1 VKAETAVL
9 TGFKGINLQQ
19 KSMLADGQLVDA
31 QNVVIGD
38 QGTIKKRPGI
48 NIKSAHQGISSI
60 SGKSFIILGYANSA
74 TASTMVFVSNG
85 TNVYGYYPDPG
96 TEILTLGPSSAV
108 VDIETAV
115 QFENKA
121 YIFSSTGRPTVYTST
136 GATTGTFVDVGFN
149 LIKPLTA
156 TTSAGNTVTVGVGN
170 TSVFT
175 LGQAV
180 DIRVTSTGAIA
191 AGLQNRTITNIN
203 AGTGVLTLSGTAGTT
218 STDTTM
224 GVYGARGNLESF
236 NASATF
242 SIVHKD
248 RIFYFNNKD
257 TSASPGPYTSRLY
270 FTELWADANFD
281 TSQAY
286 DPLNYVDVD
295 PGNGDFLV
303 SAASFGDQLIL
314 FKRFSTWVLYT
325 DGAPAGWSL
334 RKAHATVGCTGRD
347 TPFVIQNFL
356 YFLAGDGVYRTDGTT
371 FEHLSNPV
379 DPAMIGVN
387 IAFTPDTCNRAA
399 AVRWKDWYI
408 VRKNYTADKLAF
420 VYGWKTQTWTLWD
433 MPSYAGPMINIYSN
447 TATTGSGESG
457 NSYPMAIGGG
467 GASVSSAAMSALVY
481 FDYKYTPS
489 KDQNGQDTYKAY
501 FWELNQYHTSDG
513 NAVNG
518 AVNGKNIPF
527 QVETKLIDF
536 GEPYEWKRVHTV
548 MVDTDPSNSAGNR
561 TLTLT
566 YKRDGKTP
574 YSATQD
580 AQADEYRAMWRFKGP
595 GRCRWLGVKVYGT
608 SDDNFEINSL
618 GFVMAPDG
626 LVGRSMTGSVS

>member
-1 VKAETAVL
+1 MKAETAVL

-48 NIKSAHQGISSI
+48 NIKSAHQGISSVP
-60 SGKSFIILGYANSA
+60 GKSFIILGYANSV

-85 TNVYGYYPDPG
+85 TNVYGYYPAPS
-96 TEILTLGPSSAV
+96 TELLTQGPSSAV
-108 VDIETAV
+108 ADIETAV

-121 YIFSSTGRPTVYTST
+121 YIFSSTQVPRYYTST
-136 GATTGTFVDVGFN
+136 GATTGTFTTVGGAILNQTYLIAATSIGSSIVTVPPASTSNYSVGQYVDVR
-149 LIKPLTA
+149 LTPGD
-156 TTSAGNTVTVGVGN
+156 TIAG
-170 TSVFT
+170 
-175 LGQAV
+175 
-180 DIRVTSTGAIA
+180 
-191 AGLQNRTITNIN
+191 GLQNRQIANIN
-203 AGTGVLTLSGTAGTT
+203 AGTGQITLSGAG
-218 STDTTM
+218 STDTL
-224 GVYGARGNLESF
+224 GLNHYIC
-236 NASATF
+236 NAVEPSPTNATATF

-270 FTELWADANFD
+270 FTELWADANFN
-281 TSQAY
+281 TSAAY
-286 DPLNYVDVD
+286 DPLNYIDVD

-379 DPAMIGVN
+379 DPGMVGVN
-387 IAFTPDTCNRAA
+387 IAFTPDACNRAA

-408 VRKNYTADKLAF
+408 VRKNYTADTLAY
-420 VYGWKTQTWTLWD
+420 VYGWKTQTWTLWN
-433 MPSYAGPMINIYSN
+433 MPSYSGPMINIYSN

-457 NSYPMAIGGG
+457 NIYPSEIGGG
-467 GASVSSAAMSALVY
+467 GASVSSAAMSALLY
-481 FDYKYTPS
+481 FDYKYGGPS
-489 KDQNGQDTYKAY
+489 NNKAY

-513 NAVNG
+513 NVATGAANG
-518 AVNGKNIPF
+518 VAIPF

-548 MVDTDPSNSAGNR
+548 MVDTDPSNSAGSR
-561 TLTLT
+561 QLTLT

>member
-1 VKAETAVL
+1 VKGNTEVL
-9 TGFKGINLQQ
+9 TNFKGVNLQQ
-19 KSMLADGQLVDA
+19 KSLLREGELVDA

-38 QGTIKKRPGI
+38 QGSVKKRPGI
-48 NIKSAHQGISSI
+48 NIKSAHQGISSVP
-60 SGKSFIILGYANSA
+60 GKSFIILGYANSA

-85 TNVYGYYPDPG
+85 TNVYGYYPDPS
-96 TEILTLGPSSAV
+96 TEVLTLGPSSAV
-108 VDIETAV
+108 DDIETAV

-136 GATTGTFVDVGFN
+136 GATTGTFVDVGFQ
-149 LIKPLTA
+149 LIKQLSA
-156 TTSAGNTVTVGVGN
+156 TTVAGNTVTVGAGN

-175 LGQAV
+175 VNEKV
-180 DIRVTSTGAIA
+180 DVRVMSTGAIA
-191 AGLQNRTITNIN
+191 VGLQNREITNIDTI
-203 AGTGVLTLSGTAGTT
+203 TGVLTLSGAPGTGP
-218 STDTTM
+218 TDTTM
-224 GVYGARGNLESF
+224 GVYKARGNLESF

-281 TSQAY
+281 TPAAY
-286 DPLNYVDVD
+286 NPLNYIDVD

-303 SAASFGDQLIL
+303 AAATLNDQLVL
-314 FKRFSTWVLYT
+314 FKRFSTWILYT
-325 DGAPAGWSL
+325 DGPDSGWTL

-379 DPAMIGVN
+379 DPGMIGVN
-387 IAFTPDTCNRAA
+387 IAFTPDACNRAA

-408 VRKNYTADKLAF
+408 VRKNYTADTLAY
-420 VYGWKTQTWTLWD
+420 VYGWKTRTWTLWD
-433 MPSYAGPMINIYSN
+433 MPSYSGPMINIYSN

-457 NSYPMAIGGG
+457 NIYPSEIGGG
-467 GASVSSAAMSALVY
+467 GASVSSAAMSALLY
-481 FDYKYTPS
+481 FDYKYGGPS
-489 KDQNGQDTYKAY
+489 NNKAY

-513 NAVNG
+513 NVATGAANG
-518 AVNGKNIPF
+518 VAIPF
-527 QVETKLIDF
+527 QIETMLFDF
-536 GEPYEWKRVHTV
+536 GTPYDWKRIHTV
-548 MVDTDPSNSAGNR
+548 MVDTDPSNSAGSR

-574 YSATQD
+574 YTATQA

-595 GRCRWLGVKVYGT
+595 GRCRWLGVKVYGE

-618 GFVMAPDG
+618 GFVKAPDG

>member
-1 VKAETAVL
+1 MKAETAVL

-38 QGTIKKRPGI
+38 QGTIKKRSGF
-48 NIKSAHQGISSI
+48 NIKSDNQSISSVP
-60 SGKSFIILGYANSA
+60 GKSFIILGYANSA

-85 TNVYGYYPDPG
+85 TNVYGYYPDTV
-96 TEILTLGPSSAV
+96 TEVLTQGPSSAV
-108 VDIETAV
+108 ADVETAV
-115 QFENKA
+115 QYENKA
-121 YIFSSTGRPTVYTST
+121 YIFSSTQVPRYYTST
-136 GATTGTFVDVGFN
+136 GATSGTFTAVSGAITNVTY
-149 LIKPLTA
+149 LTA
-156 TTSAGNTVTVGVGN
+156 TPALGSNIVTIAPASTSNYSVGQYVDVREFSANTIVGG
-170 TSVFT
+170 F
-175 LGQAV
+175 
-180 DIRVTSTGAIA
+180 
-191 AGLQNRTITNIN
+191 QNRQITNIN
-203 AGTGVLTLSGTAGTT
+203 AGTGQITLSGAGAT
-218 STDTTM
+218 SM
-224 GVYGARGNLESF
+224 PALGNYIC
-236 NASATF
+236 NATQPSPSNATATF

-257 TSASPGPYTSRLY
+257 TSVSPGPYTSRLY
-270 FTELWADANFD
+270 FTELWADANFG
-281 TSQAY
+281 TSEAY
-286 DPLNYVDVD
+286 DPLNYIDVD

-379 DPAMIGVN
+379 DPSMIGVN

-408 VRKNYTADKLAF
+408 VRKNYTADTLAF
-420 VYGWKTQTWTLWD
+420 VYGWKTQTWTLWN
-433 MPSYAGPMINIYSN
+433 MPSYSGPMINIYSN
-447 TATTGSGESG
+447 TSTTGSGESG
-457 NSYPMAIGGG
+457 NIYSQEIGGG
-467 GASVSSAAMSALVY
+467 GASVSSAAMSALLY
-481 FDYKYTPS
+481 FDYKYGGPS
-489 KDQNGQDTYKAY
+489 NNKAY
-501 FWELNQYHTSDG
+501 FWEVNQYHTSDG
-513 NAVNG
+513 NIATG
-518 AVNGKNIPF
+518 AVNGVVIPF

-536 GEPYEWKRVHTV
+536 GEPYEWKRIHTV
-548 MVDTDPSNSAGNR
+548 MVDTDPSNSAGSR
-561 TLTLT
+561 QLTLT

-574 YSATQD
+574 YTATQA
-580 AQADEYRAMWRFKGP
+580 AQADQYRAMWRFKGP
-595 GRCRWLGVKVYGT
+595 GRCRWLGVKVNGE